1 MVVLAVTWIA
11 HEGQEHEMLQAF
23 QRLAAASRQ
32 EPGCRMYVVHQHRE
46 DKRTFFVYE
55 QYDDDSALQAHR
67 DSPHFQEI
75 VKDTLHS
82 LGRRVDAFLMEPVA

>member
-23 QRLAAASRQ
+23 ERLAAASRK
-32 EPGCRMYVVHQHRE
+32 EAGCRMYVVHRHRE

-55 QYDDDSALQAHR
+55 QYDDDAALQAHR

-75 VKDTLHS
+75 AKETLHS
-82 LGRRVDAFLMEPVA
+82 LGRRTEAFLMESVA